1 MNGWHEAYND
11 FPGPDV
17 MCGHLIMIAVPSA
30 PADPPAACQAC
41 LDEGAQGK
49 EQQPAPTSST
59 RPVAEG
65 PAKMRPKLVAPNV
78 QFLTRDAGDD
88 E

>member
-1 MNGWHEAYND
+1 
-11 FPGPDV
+11 V
-17 MCGHLIMIAVPSA
+17 RLLLSSILIAFALVSA
-30 PADPPAACQAC
+30 AAGCQAC
-41 LDEGAQGK
+41 LDEGSQGK